1 MIKATYSRQDDDH
14 ASRIVVHGFKDD
26 REAIQYFSRVS
37 PVRFFGTEFRE
48 DGFIMNRTVTLY
60 DGTKVELS
68 EDTLW
73 ADVREALRS
82 VVWMQVD
89 KSLIE
94 GVSVYIFQHPSTITF
109 EIDCTFRDA
118 NVAGI
123 KVVELSLRLASALD
137 NTAVLGGITAKTRS
151 TANIE
156 RNKTQTL
163 LRIQGELIWTGGN
176 S

>member
-1 MIKATYSRQDDDH
+1 MIKAAYSRQDDGDALH
-14 ASRIVVHGFKDD
+14 TIVHGFKDD
-26 REAIQYFSRVS
+26 SEAVKYFSRVS

-48 DGFIMNRTVTLY
+48 DGFILNRTFILY
-60 DGTKVELS
+60 NGTKVELS

-73 ADVREALRS
+73 DDVREALRS
-82 VVWMQVD
+82 IVLMQAD

-109 EIDCTFRDA
+109 EIDCAFRDA
-118 NVAGI
+118 NIAGI
-123 KVVELSLRLASALD
+123 KVIELSLRLSAALD
-137 NTAVLGGITAKTRS
+137 NTTVITGITAKTRS
-151 TANIE
+151 AANIE

-163 LRIQGELIWTGGN
+163 LKIQGELIWTGDN